1 MEINL
6 DNEQQKAY
14 NKYINKENIFIT
26 GPGGTGKTYLIKHI
40 AEHAKKN
47 KKQIKI
53 CALTGCAAILLEC
66 GATTLH
72 RFAGIGLATGS
83 IESVVNKVLKNIRR
97 RINWNIDIL
106 IVDEVSMLSL
116 KLLKILDR
124 IARKIRKQPNI
135 PFGGIQI
142 IFSGDFYQLPPI
154 GDNDDEESKKFCFE
168 SPLWNK
174 IFSQDNHIILKKIY
188 RQNDPKYIKILN
200 NIRIGK
206 ITKSMIKTLE
216 ERVIENKENNEN
228 NKNNEVIR
236 PTILLPR
243 RRAVDQINQQELEKL
258 EEKEFIYMSQKVP
271 ESDLLLSNEE
281 KINFEIITE
290 REKVS
295 EAEFLM
301 ENIIAEKEIILKK
314 GSLVMCIANLDLEG
328 EFPIV
333 NGSQGIIID
342 FVNHYP
348 LVKFNNGCIKLI
360 TPHIWRSE
368 RLSCIAISQLP
379 LIHAWAITIHKAQG
393 LSIEK
398 GIINIGDNVFECGQT
413 YVALSR
419 IRSLEGLSLTG
430 FDFTK
435 IKINKKVYNFYSQF
449 N

>member
-1 MEINL
+1 
-6 DNEQQKAY
+6 
-14 NKYINKENIFIT
+14 
-26 GPGGTGKTYLIKHI
+26 
-40 AEHAKKN
+40 
-47 KKQIKI
+47 
-53 CALTGCAAILLEC
+53 
-66 GATTLH
+66 
-72 RFAGIGLATGS
+72 
-83 IESVVNKVLKNIRR
+83 
-97 RINWNIDIL
+97 
-106 IVDEVSMLSL
+106 MLSL

-154 GDNDDEESKKFCFE
+154 GDNDDEETKKFCFE
-168 SPLWNK
+168 NELWNE
-174 IFSQDNHIILKKIY
+174 IFSHDNHIILKKIY
-188 RQNDPKYIKILN
+188 RQNDPKYIKLLN

-216 ERVIENKENNEN
+216 DRVIKKNENNEN
-228 NKNNEVIR
+228 NKNNKNNKSNEVR

-243 RRAVDQINQQELEKL
+243 RRSVDQINQQELEKL
-258 EEKEFIYMSQKVP
+258 EEKEYIYMSQRVP

-314 GSLVMCIANLDLEG
+314 GALVMCIANLDLEG

-342 FVNHYP
+342 FINHYP

-360 TPHIWRSE
+360 IQPNPWN
-368 RLSCIAISQLP
+368 P
-379 LIHAWAITIHKAQG
+379 Y
-393 LSIEK
+393 
-398 GIINIGDNVFECGQT
+398 INIIAT
-413 YVALSR
+413 
-419 IRSLEGLSLTG
+419 I
-430 FDFTK
+430 
-435 IKINKKVYNFYSQF
+435 
-449 N
+449 